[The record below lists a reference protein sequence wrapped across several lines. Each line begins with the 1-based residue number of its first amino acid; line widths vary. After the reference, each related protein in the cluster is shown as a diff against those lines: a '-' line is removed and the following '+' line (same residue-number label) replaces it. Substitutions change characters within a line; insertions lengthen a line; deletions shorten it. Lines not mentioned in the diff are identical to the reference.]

1 MIIVNLIWAFM
12 AIVGIV
18 YAMFNGTMGDVN
30 KALFESANEAVTLS
44 IGLISVLVFWLGM
57 MNIAKHAGVLDKLAT
72 LFKPFI
78 HWLFPDIPKGHPAI
92 GYILSNFTA
101 NLFGIG
107 TAATTMGLK
116 EMEYI
121 KRLDVYPIASHT
133 MNNIF
138 YCNISSVTFLPM
150 LIIDL

>member
-1 MIIVNLIWAFM
+1 EVDGKGSTFSQRYMFNLLKILRIDDNGNLIWAFM

-78 HWLFPDIPKGHPAI
+78 HWLFPDIPKGHP
-92 GYILSNFTA
+92 
-101 NLFGIG
+101 
-107 TAATTMGLK
+107 
-116 EMEYI
+116 
-121 KRLDVYPIASHT
+121 
-133 MNNIF
+133 
-138 YCNISSVTFLPM
+138 
-150 LIIDL
+150 